1 MEEEDDEVNPEWYQ
15 MDIAIGQP
23 YMKKSSSHNDLFE
36 ACVIREATGETI
48 DTYYSFYSFRKKMD
62 LTDQA
67 LVGLVVNEIEWLPLT
82 LNDPIPETELAKM
95 HFKLKIFACDDKE
108 ANYEAGR

>member
-1 MEEEDDEVNPEWYQ
+1 MEEDDEVSPEWYQ
-15 MDIAIGQP
+15 MNIAIGQP
-23 YMKKSSSHNDLFE
+23 YMEKSASHNDLFE

-108 ANYEAGR
+108 ANFEAGR